1 MNSWLRLPNHSWPCS
16 TGSSC
21 PAARRSVAFA
31 ALFTPAA
38 VEALRVLFLEDLLTR
53 PLTKER
59 QRGEL
64 LDRAGRQWEV
74 FDIDGTELRQP
85 ANVPYPRQRICLP
98 PSVGWM
104 RSVLLAT
111 PGASVGKL
119 SALAPS
125 FHKPTPES
133 RLGSF
138 GNRGNGEYR
147 KELASALGAIRRYLA
162 ANSLPQARALLRLDG
177 LYGTGAV
184 MADLDGL
191 CFVIRGKDYTV
202 LDHPTVQA
210 RLHLPP
216 DAHFSRPESILVRTL
231 YDCPDVP
238 VGEDGLPLPRRGG
251 DPSGYREKKPHR
263 SHPRGCGLRTL
274 FHPSP
279 ARWLH
284 RL

>member
-1 MNSWLRLPNHSWPCS
+1 MNGWLRLPNHSWPCS

-31 ALFTPAA
+31 ALCTPAA

-111 PGASVGKL
+111 PGASVGKS

-125 FHKPTPES
+125 FRKPTPRSGSAVSETEATGSTARNWHSHWRSSVVIS
-133 RLGSF
+133 RRSVCL
-138 GNRGNGEYR
+138 
-147 KELASALGAIRRYLA
+147 KHAPCCDWTAS
-162 ANSLPQARALLRLDG
+162 
-177 LYGTGAV
+177 
-184 MADLDGL
+184 
-191 CFVIRGKDYTV
+191 
-202 LDHPTVQA
+202 
-210 RLHLPP
+210 
-216 DAHFSRPESILVRTL
+216 
-231 YDCPDVP
+231 
-238 VGEDGLPLPRRGG
+238 
-251 DPSGYREKKPHR
+251 
-263 SHPRGCGLRTL
+263 
-274 FHPSP
+274 
-279 ARWLH
+279 
-284 RL
+284 